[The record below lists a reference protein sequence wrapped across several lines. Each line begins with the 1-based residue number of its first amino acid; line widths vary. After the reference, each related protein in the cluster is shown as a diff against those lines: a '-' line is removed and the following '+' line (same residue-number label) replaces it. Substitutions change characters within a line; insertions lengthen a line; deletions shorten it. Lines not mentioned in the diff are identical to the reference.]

1 MSKDK
6 KSKGW
11 AMWVEKTSNALVN
24 NPEIYRL
31 LPPLILDLAVREDMT
46 GPLCRGVVRNDYL
59 NRLVDRLREPVA
71 RAIRDAGV
79 SVSTE
84 RLTEICQCA
93 AGETFVIRTLN
104 EARFDG
110 EISIKDLQDLPFFA
124 TYRNYFE
131 MSSDIITK
139 SLEIWDHAAQQHP
152 RIRGDSNPN

>member
-1 MSKDK
+1 VQRNSERFGKSGIGPDFTSARLPFDVKSSPMSKDK

-104 EARFDG
+104 
-110 EISIKDLQDLPFFA
+110 
-124 TYRNYFE
+124 
-131 MSSDIITK
+131 
-139 SLEIWDHAAQQHP
+139 
-152 RIRGDSNPN
+152 